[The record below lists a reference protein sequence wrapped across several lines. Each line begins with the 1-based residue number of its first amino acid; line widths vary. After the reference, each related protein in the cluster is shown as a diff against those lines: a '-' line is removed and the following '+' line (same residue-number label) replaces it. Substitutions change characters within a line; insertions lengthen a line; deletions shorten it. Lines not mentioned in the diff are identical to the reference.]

1 MSRSGSS
8 CGAFRPV
15 RSGKKHEQVARR
27 APSCF
32 AHALDK
38 LGISPI
44 TAARP
49 VQAALISALT
59 FAVGAAL
66 PLTMVLVSPA
76 PYLAPAM
83 SVASLLFL
91 ASLGAIG
98 AWAGGANV
106 IKASARVTFRGALA
120 MAATAGIGALVGTA
134 A

>member
-1 MSRSGSS
+1 
-8 CGAFRPV
+8 
-15 RSGKKHEQVARR
+15 
-27 APSCF
+27 
-32 AHALDK
+32 
-38 LGISPI
+38 
-44 TAARP
+44 
-49 VQAALISALT
+49 
-59 FAVGAAL
+59 
-66 PLTMVLVSPA
+66 MVLVSPA